1 MDPDLKNA
9 KDIAVGLNTS
19 KKLIKSGGAAK
30 VLLGSD
36 CSPFIRE
43 EIVTLAGEH
52 GVPVD
57 ETFTMSELGER
68 CGIDVGCAVCV
79 IRAANND
86 T

>member
-9 KDIAVGLNTS
+9 KNIAVGLNTS
-19 KKLIKSGGAAK
+19 KKLIKSGGAEK

-43 EIVTLAGEH
+43 EIFGLSEKY

-57 ETFTMSELGER
+57 ETFTMAELGER

-79 IRAANND
+79 IRAEK
-86 T
+86 